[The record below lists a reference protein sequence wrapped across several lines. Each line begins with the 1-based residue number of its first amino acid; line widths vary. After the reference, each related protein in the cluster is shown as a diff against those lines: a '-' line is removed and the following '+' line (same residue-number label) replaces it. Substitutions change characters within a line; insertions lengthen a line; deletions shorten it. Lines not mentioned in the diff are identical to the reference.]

1 MSPQHI
7 ALVRTTWRR
16 LVPLE
21 EHVAELF
28 YRLLFELDPSLRR
41 LFRGDMVEQG
51 RKLTALLDMVV
62 SQLDRLGEIVP
73 IVEQLGRRHARYGVE
88 NAHYDTVGI
97 ALLGTLR
104 GGLGDAW
111 TRETEE
117 AWTVAYTTLAGVM
130 RRVSA
135 HADPRA

>member
-1 MSPQHI
+1 MSPEHI
-7 ALVRTTWRR
+7 ALVRNAWRR

-28 YRLLFELDPSLRR
+28 YRILFELDPSLRR
-41 LFRGDMVEQG
+41 LFRGDIVEQG
-51 RKLTALLDMVV
+51 RKLMAMLDMIV

-73 IVEQLGRRHARYGVE
+73 LVEQLGRRHARYGVE
-88 NAHYDTVGI
+88 DAHFDIVGV
-97 ALLGTLR
+97 ALLSTLR

-117 AWTVAYTTLAGVM
+117 AWTIAYTTLAGVM
-130 RRVSA
+130 RDASA
-135 HADPRA
+135 HVDSRR

>member
-1 MSPQHI
+1 MSPEHI
-7 ALVRTTWRR
+7 ALIRNTWRR

-28 YRLLFELDPSLRR
+28 YRLLFELDPRLRH

-51 RKLTALLDMVV
+51 RKLMAMLDMVV

-73 IVEQLGRRHARYGVE
+73 LVEQLGRRHAQYGVE
-88 NAHYDTVGI
+88 PEHFDTVGI

-104 GGLGDAW
+104 GALGDAW
-111 TRETEE
+111 TPDTED
-117 AWTVAYTTLAGVM
+117 AWTGAYTTIAGVM
-130 RRVSA
+130 RRASA
-135 HADPRA
+135 HAA

>member
-1 MSPQHI
+1 MSPEHI
-7 ALVRTTWRR
+7 ALIRSTWRR

-21 EHVAELF
+21 EQIAELF
-28 YRLLFELDPSLRR
+28 YRLLFELDPRLRH
-41 LFRGDMVEQG
+41 LFRGDMAEG
-51 RKLTALLDMVV
+51 RKLVAMLDMVV

-73 IVEQLGRRHARYGVE
+73 LVEELGRGHARYGVE
-88 NAHYDTVGI
+88 HEHYDTVGI

-104 GGLGDAW
+104 GGLGAAW
-111 TRETEE
+111 TPETEA

-130 RRVSA
+130 RRASA